1 LEKTKLCPRVTTQYK
16 TEVKEKIVQAALTTF
31 SKYGYDKTRM
41 DDIAENAKIS
51 KGTLYL
57 YFKSKEKLFYVIS
70 ENSTKELKEQI
81 SKLFSKKEDLVSDAE
96 KFYDQYRNL
105 IHDSEKV
112 SFEMIAE
119 SSRNLKLR
127 RALYEHRIK
136 VYDIVINYLNHQL
149 EKGFFRKNIDVNAI
163 ASGLVAL
170 YDGLTIS
177 RLLGISENSNKKAWT
192 ETIRAIFTGI
202 N

>member
-1 LEKTKLCPRVTTQYK
+1 MCPRVTDQYK
-16 TEVKEKIVQAALTTF
+16 TEVREKIVQAAITTF

-41 DDIAENAKIS
+41 DDIAKSAKLG

-57 YFKSKEKLFYVIS
+57 YFKSKEELFYDIS
-70 ENSTKELKEQI
+70 ENSIKELKEQL
-81 SKLFSKKEDLVSDAE
+81 SKLFSKKEDLVQDAE

-119 SSRNLKLR
+119 SSRNPKLR
-127 RALYEHRIK
+127 KALYEQRMK
-136 VYDIVINYLNHQL
+136 VYDIVIDYLRRQI
-149 EKGFFRKNIDVNAI
+149 EKGFLRKDMDVNAI

-177 RLLGISENSNKKAWT
+177 KLLGISEYHNKKAWT
-192 ETIRAIFTGI
+192 QTIRAIFTGI

>member
-1 LEKTKLCPRVTTQYK
+1 MCPRVTDQYK
-16 TEVKEKIVQAALTTF
+16 TEVKEKIVQAAITTF

-41 DDIAENAKIS
+41 DDIAKSAKLG

-57 YFKSKEKLFYVIS
+57 YFKSKEELFYDIS
-70 ENSTKELKEQI
+70 ENSIKELKEQL
-81 SKLFSKKEDLVSDAE
+81 SKLFSKKEDLVQDAE

-119 SSRNLKLR
+119 SSRNPKLR
-127 RALYEHRIK
+127 KALYEQRMK
-136 VYDIVINYLNHQL
+136 VYDIVIDYLRRQIEN
-149 EKGFFRKNIDVNAI
+149 GFFRKDMDVNAI

-177 RLLGISENSNKKAWT
+177 KLLGISEYHNKKAWT
-192 ETIRAIFTGI
+192 QTIRAIFTGI

>member
-1 LEKTKLCPRVTTQYK
+1 MCPRVTDQYK
-16 TEVKEKIVQAALTTF
+16 TEVKEKIVQAAIATF

-41 DDIAENAKIS
+41 DDIAKSANLG

-57 YFKSKEKLFYVIS
+57 YFKSKEELFYAIS
-70 ENSTKELKEQI
+70 ENSIKELKEQL
-81 SKLFSKKEDLVSDAE
+81 SKLFSKKEDLVHDAE

-119 SSRNLKLR
+119 SSRNPKLR
-127 RALYEHRIK
+127 KALYEQRMK
-136 VYDIVINYLNHQL
+136 VYDIVIDYLRRQI
-149 EKGFFRKNIDVNAI
+149 EKGFFRKDMDVNAI

-177 RLLGISENSNKKAWT
+177 KLLGISEYYNKKAWT
-192 ETIRAIFTGI
+192 QTIRAIFTGI

>member
-1 LEKTKLCPRVTTQYK
+1 MCPRVTDQYK
-16 TEVKEKIVQAALTTF
+16 TEVKEKIVQAAITTF

-41 DDIAENAKIS
+41 DDIAKSAKLG

-57 YFKSKEKLFYVIS
+57 YFKSKEELFYAIS
-70 ENSTKELKEQI
+70 ENSIKELKEQL
-81 SKLFSKKEDLVSDAE
+81 SKLFSKKEDLVHDAE

-119 SSRNLKLR
+119 SSRNPKLR
-127 RALYEHRIK
+127 KALYEQRMK
-136 VYDIVINYLNHQL
+136 VYDIVIDYLRRQI
-149 EKGFFRKNIDVNAI
+149 EKGFFRKDMDVNAI

-177 RLLGISENSNKKAWT
+177 KLLGISEHYNKKTWT
-192 ETIRAIFTGI
+192 QTIRAIFTGI
-202 N
+202 S

>member
-1 LEKTKLCPRVTTQYK
+1 MCPRVTDQYK
-16 TEVKEKIVQAALTTF
+16 TEVKDKIVQAAITTF

-41 DDIAENAKIS
+41 DDIAKSAKLG

-57 YFKSKEKLFYVIS
+57 YFKSKEELFYAIS
-70 ENSTKELKEQI
+70 ENSIKELKEQL
-81 SKLFSKKEDLVSDAE
+81 SKLFSKKEDLVHDAE

-119 SSRNLKLR
+119 SSRNPKLR
-127 RALYEHRIK
+127 KALYEQRMK
-136 VYDIVINYLNHQL
+136 VYGIVIDYLRRQI
-149 EKGFFRKNIDVNAI
+149 EKGFFRKDMDVNAI

-177 RLLGISENSNKKAWT
+177 KLLGISEYYNKKTWT
-192 ETIRAIFTGI
+192 HTIRAIFSGI

>member
-1 LEKTKLCPRVTTQYK
+1 MCPRVTDQYK
-16 TEVKEKIVQAALTTF
+16 TEVKEKIVQAAITTF

-41 DDIAENAKIS
+41 DDIAKSANLG

-57 YFKSKEKLFYVIS
+57 YFKSKEELFYAIS
-70 ENSTKELKEQI
+70 ENSIKELKEQL
-81 SKLFSKKEDLVSDAE
+81 SKLFSKKEDLVHDAE

-119 SSRNLKLR
+119 SSRNPKLR
-127 RALYEHRIK
+127 KALYEQRIK
-136 VYDIVINYLNHQL
+136 VYDIVIDYLRRQI
-149 EKGFFRKNIDVNAI
+149 EKGFFRKDMDVNSI

-177 RLLGISENSNKKAWT
+177 KLLGISEHYNKKTWT
-192 ETIRAIFTGI
+192 QTIRAIFTGI

>member
-1 LEKTKLCPRVTTQYK
+1 MCPRVTDQYK
-16 TEVKEKIVQAALTTF
+16 TEVKEKIVQAAITTF

-41 DDIAENAKIS
+41 DDIAKSAKLG

-57 YFKSKEKLFYVIS
+57 YFKSKEELFYDIS
-70 ENSTKELKEQI
+70 ENSIKELKEQL
-81 SKLFSKKEDLVSDAE
+81 SKLFSKKEDLVQDAE

-119 SSRNLKLR
+119 SSRNPKLR
-127 RALYEHRIK
+127 KALYEQRMK
-136 VYDIVINYLNHQL
+136 VYDIVIDYLRRQIEN
-149 EKGFFRKNIDVNAI
+149 GFFRKDMDVNAI

-177 RLLGISENSNKKAWT
+177 KLLGISEYYNKKTWT
-192 ETIRAIFTGI
+192 QTIRAIFSGI

>member
-1 LEKTKLCPRVTTQYK
+1 MCPRVTDQYK
-16 TEVKEKIVQAALTTF
+16 TEVKEKIVQAAITTF

-41 DDIAENAKIS
+41 DDIAKSAKLG

-57 YFKSKEKLFYVIS
+57 YFKSKEELFYAIS
-70 ENSTKELKEQI
+70 ENSIKELKEQL
-81 SKLFSKKEDLVSDAE
+81 SKLFSKKEDLVHDAE

-119 SSRNLKLR
+119 SSRNPKLR
-127 RALYEHRIK
+127 KALYEQRMK
-136 VYDIVINYLNHQL
+136 VYGIVIDYLRRQI
-149 EKGFFRKNIDVNAI
+149 EKGFFRKDMDVNAI

-177 RLLGISENSNKKAWT
+177 KLLGISEYYNKKAWT
-192 ETIRAIFTGI
+192 QTIRAIFTGI

>member
-1 LEKTKLCPRVTTQYK
+1 MCPRVTDQYK
-16 TEVKEKIVQAALTTF
+16 TEVKEKIVQAAITTF

-41 DDIAENAKIS
+41 DDIAKSAKLG

-57 YFKSKEKLFYVIS
+57 YFKSKEELFYAIS
-70 ENSTKELKEQI
+70 ENSIKELKEQL
-81 SKLFSKKEDLVSDAE
+81 SKLFSKKEDLVHDAE
-96 KFYDQYRNL
+96 KFYDQYHNL

-119 SSRNLKLR
+119 SSRNPKLR
-127 RALYEHRIK
+127 KALYEQRMK
-136 VYDIVINYLNHQL
+136 VYDIVIDYLRRQI
-149 EKGFFRKNIDVNAI
+149 EKGFFRKDMDVNAI

-177 RLLGISENSNKKAWT
+177 KLLGISEYYNKKAWT
-192 ETIRAIFTGI
+192 QTIRAIFTGI

>member
-1 LEKTKLCPRVTTQYK
+1 MCPRVTDQYK
-16 TEVKEKIVQAALTTF
+16 TEVKEKIVQAAITTF

-41 DDIAENAKIS
+41 DDIAKSAKLG

-57 YFKSKEKLFYVIS
+57 YFKSKEELFYDIS
-70 ENSTKELKEQI
+70 ENSIKELKEQL
-81 SKLFSKKEDLVSDAE
+81 SKLFSKKEDLVQDAE

-119 SSRNLKLR
+119 SSRNPKLR
-127 RALYEHRIK
+127 KALYEQRMK
-136 VYDIVINYLNHQL
+136 VYDIIIDYLRRQI
-149 EKGFFRKNIDVNAI
+149 EKGFFRKDMDVNAI

-177 RLLGISENSNKKAWT
+177 KLLGISEYHNKKAWT
-192 ETIRAIFTGI
+192 QTIRAIFTGI

>member
-1 LEKTKLCPRVTTQYK
+1 MCPRVTDQYK
-16 TEVKEKIVQAALTTF
+16 TEVKEKIVQAAITTF

-41 DDIAENAKIS
+41 DDIAKSANLG

-57 YFKSKEKLFYVIS
+57 YFKSKEELFYAIS
-70 ENSTKELKEQI
+70 ENSIKELKEQL
-81 SKLFSKKEDLVSDAE
+81 SKLFSKKEDLVHDAE

-119 SSRNLKLR
+119 SSRNPKLR
-127 RALYEHRIK
+127 KALYEQRMK
-136 VYDIVINYLNHQL
+136 VYDIVIDYLRRQI
-149 EKGFFRKNIDVNAI
+149 EKGFFRKDMDVNAI

-177 RLLGISENSNKKAWT
+177 KLLGISEQYNKKTWT
-192 ETIRAIFTGI
+192 QTIRAIFTGI

>member
-1 LEKTKLCPRVTTQYK
+1 MCPRVTDQYK
-16 TEVKEKIVQAALTTF
+16 TEVKEKIVQAAITTF

-41 DDIAENAKIS
+41 DDIAESANLG

-57 YFKSKEKLFYVIS
+57 YFKSKEELFYAIS
-70 ENSTKELKEQI
+70 ENSIKELKEQL
-81 SKLFSKKEDLVSDAE
+81 SKLFSKKEDLVHDAE

-119 SSRNLKLR
+119 SSRNPKLR
-127 RALYEHRIK
+127 KALYEQRMK
-136 VYDIVINYLNHQL
+136 VYDIVIDYLRRQIK
-149 EKGFFRKNIDVNAI
+149 KGFFRKDMDVNAI

-177 RLLGISENSNKKAWT
+177 KLLGISEYYNKKAWT
-192 ETIRAIFTGI
+192 QTIRAIFTGI

>member
-1 LEKTKLCPRVTTQYK
+1 MCPRVTDQYK
-16 TEVKEKIVQAALTTF
+16 TEVKEKIVQAAITTF

-41 DDIAENAKIS
+41 DDIAKSAKLG

-57 YFKSKEKLFYVIS
+57 YFKSKEELFYAIS
-70 ENSTKELKEQI
+70 ENSIKELKEQL
-81 SKLFSKKEDLVSDAE
+81 SKLFSKKEDLVHDAE

-119 SSRNLKLR
+119 SSRNPKLR
-127 RALYEHRIK
+127 KALYEQRMK
-136 VYDIVINYLNHQL
+136 VYDIVIDYLRRQI
-149 EKGFFRKNIDVNAI
+149 EKGFFRKDMDVNAI

-177 RLLGISENSNKKAWT
+177 KLLGISEHYNKKTWT
-192 ETIRAIFTGI
+192 QTIRAIFTGI

>member
-1 LEKTKLCPRVTTQYK
+1 MCPRVTDQYK
-16 TEVKEKIVQAALTTF
+16 TEVKEKIVQAAITTF

-41 DDIAENAKIS
+41 DDIAKSAKLG

-57 YFKSKEKLFYVIS
+57 YFKSKEELFYAIS
-70 ENSTKELKEQI
+70 ENSIKELKEQL
-81 SKLFSKKEDLVSDAE
+81 SKLFSKKEDLVHDAE

-112 SFEMIAE
+112 SFEMITE
-119 SSRNLKLR
+119 SSRNPKLR
-127 RALYEHRIK
+127 KVLYEQRMK
-136 VYDIVINYLNHQL
+136 VYDIVIDYLRRQI
-149 EKGFFRKNIDVNAI
+149 EKGFFRKDVDVNAI

-177 RLLGISENSNKKAWT
+177 KLLGISEHYNKKTWAQ
-192 ETIRAIFTGI
+192 TIRAIFTGI
-202 N
+202 S

>member
-1 LEKTKLCPRVTTQYK
+1 MCPRVTAQYK
-16 TEVKEKIVQAALTTF
+16 KEVKGKIIQAAIATF

-41 DDIAENAKIS
+41 EDIAKNAKLS

-57 YFKSKEKLFYVIS
+57 YFKSKEKLFYAIS
-70 ENSTKELKEQI
+70 ENSIIELKEQL

-119 SSRNLKLR
+119 SLHNLTLK
-127 RALYEHRIK
+127 RALYEHKIK
-136 VYDIVINYLNHQL
+136 VYDIVTNYLNHQR

-177 RLLGISENSNKKAWT
+177 KLLGINDNHNKKAWT
-192 ETIRAIFTGI
+192 ETIRAIFSGI

>member
-1 LEKTKLCPRVTTQYK
+1 MCPRVTDQYK
-16 TEVKEKIVQAALTTF
+16 TEVKDKIVQAAITTF

-41 DDIAENAKIS
+41 DDIAKSAKLG

-57 YFKSKEKLFYVIS
+57 YFKSKEELFYAIS
-70 ENSTKELKEQI
+70 ENSIKELKEQL
-81 SKLFSKKEDLVSDAE
+81 SKLFSKKEDLVHDAE

-119 SSRNLKLR
+119 SSRNPKLR
-127 RALYEHRIK
+127 KALYEQRMK
-136 VYDIVINYLNHQL
+136 VYDIVIDYLRRQI
-149 EKGFFRKNIDVNAI
+149 EKGFFRKDMDVNAI

-177 RLLGISENSNKKAWT
+177 KLLGISEYHNKKAWT
-192 ETIRAIFTGI
+192 QTIRAIFTGI

>member
-1 LEKTKLCPRVTTQYK
+1 MCPRVTDQYK
-16 TEVKEKIVQAALTTF
+16 TEVKEKIVQAAITTF

-41 DDIAENAKIS
+41 DDIAKSAKLG

-57 YFKSKEKLFYVIS
+57 YFKSKEELFYDIS
-70 ENSTKELKEQI
+70 ENSIKELKEQL
-81 SKLFSKKEDLVSDAE
+81 SKLFSKKEDLVHDAE

-119 SSRNLKLR
+119 SSRNPKLR
-127 RALYEHRIK
+127 KALYEQRMK
-136 VYDIVINYLNHQL
+136 VYGIVIDYLRRQI
-149 EKGFFRKNIDVNAI
+149 EKGFFRKDMDVNAI

-177 RLLGISENSNKKAWT
+177 KLLGISEHYNKKTWAQ
-192 ETIRAIFTGI
+192 TIRAIFTGI

>member
-1 LEKTKLCPRVTTQYK
+1 MCPRVTDQYK
-16 TEVKEKIVQAALTTF
+16 TEVKEKIVQAAITTF

-41 DDIAENAKIS
+41 DDIAKSAKLG

-57 YFKSKEKLFYVIS
+57 YFKSKEELFYAIS
-70 ENSTKELKEQI
+70 ENSIKELKEQL
-81 SKLFSKKEDLVSDAE
+81 SKLFSKKEDLVHDAE

-112 SFEMIAE
+112 SFEIIAE
-119 SSRNLKLR
+119 SSRNPKLR
-127 RALYEHRIK
+127 KALYEQRMK
-136 VYDIVINYLNHQL
+136 VYDIVIDYLRRQI
-149 EKGFFRKNIDVNAI
+149 EKGFFRKDMDVSAI

-177 RLLGISENSNKKAWT
+177 KLLGISEYHNKKAWT
-192 ETIRAIFTGI
+192 QTIRAIFTGI
-202 N
+202 NNCNIL

>member
-1 LEKTKLCPRVTTQYK
+1 VCPRVTAQYK
-16 TEVKEKIVQAALTTF
+16 TEVKEKIVQAAIITF

-41 DDIAENAKIS
+41 DDIAQSAKLS

-57 YFKSKEKLFYVIS
+57 YFKSKEELFYAIS
-70 ENSTKELKEQI
+70 ENSIKELKEQL
-81 SKLFSKKEDLVSDAE
+81 SKLFSKREDLVSDAE

-127 RALYEHRIK
+127 RALYEHRMK
-136 VYDIVINYLNHQL
+136 VYDIVINYLNHQI

-177 RLLGISENSNKKAWT
+177 KLLGISENYNKKAWT
-192 ETIRAIFTGI
+192 ETIKAIFTGI

>member
-1 LEKTKLCPRVTTQYK
+1 MCPRVTDQYK
-16 TEVKEKIVQAALTTF
+16 TKVKEKIVQAAITTF

-41 DDIAENAKIS
+41 DDIAKSAKIG

-57 YFKSKEKLFYVIS
+57 YFKSKEELFYAIS
-70 ENSTKELKEQI
+70 ENSIKELKEQL
-81 SKLFSKKEDLVSDAE
+81 SRLFSKKEDLVHDAE

-119 SSRNLKLR
+119 SSRNPKLR
-127 RALYEHRIK
+127 KALYEQRMK
-136 VYDIVINYLNHQL
+136 VYDIVIDYLHRQI
-149 EKGFFRKNIDVNAI
+149 EKGFFRKDMDVNAI

-177 RLLGISENSNKKAWT
+177 KLLGISEYHNKKAWT
-192 ETIRAIFTGI
+192 QTIRAIFTGI

>member
-1 LEKTKLCPRVTTQYK
+1 MCPRVTTQYK
-16 TEVKEKIVQAALTTF
+16 TEVKEKIVQAAITTF

-57 YFKSKEKLFYVIS
+57 YFKSKEKLFYAIS

>member
-1 LEKTKLCPRVTTQYK
+1 MCPRVTDQYK
-16 TEVKEKIVQAALTTF
+16 TEVKEKIVQAAIATF

-41 DDIAENAKIS
+41 DDIAKSAKLG

-57 YFKSKEKLFYVIS
+57 YFKSKEELFYDIS
-70 ENSTKELKEQI
+70 ENSIKELKEQL
-81 SKLFSKKEDLVSDAE
+81 SKLFSKKEDLVQDAE

-119 SSRNLKLR
+119 SSRNPKLR
-127 RALYEHRIK
+127 KALYEQRMK
-136 VYDIVINYLNHQL
+136 VYDIVIDYLRRQI
-149 EKGFFRKNIDVNAI
+149 EKGFFRKDMDVNAI

-177 RLLGISENSNKKAWT
+177 KLLGISEYHNKKAWT
-192 ETIRAIFTGI
+192 QTIRAIFTGI

>member
-1 LEKTKLCPRVTTQYK
+1 MCPRVTDQYK
-16 TEVKEKIVQAALTTF
+16 TEVKEKIVQAAITTF

-41 DDIAENAKIS
+41 DDIAKSANLG

-57 YFKSKEKLFYVIS
+57 YFKSKEELFYAIS
-70 ENSTKELKEQI
+70 ENSIKELKEQL
-81 SKLFSKKEDLVSDAE
+81 SKLFSKKEDLVHDAE

-105 IHDSEKV
+105 VHDSEKV

-119 SSRNLKLR
+119 SSRNPKLR
-127 RALYEHRIK
+127 KALYEQRMK
-136 VYDIVINYLNHQL
+136 VYDIVIDYLRRQI
-149 EKGFFRKNIDVNAI
+149 EKGFFRKDMDVNAI

-177 RLLGISENSNKKAWT
+177 KLLGISEYYNKKAWT
-192 ETIRAIFTGI
+192 QTIRAIFTGI

>member
-1 LEKTKLCPRVTTQYK
+1 MCPRVTDQYK
-16 TEVKEKIVQAALTTF
+16 TEVKEKIVQAAITTF

-41 DDIAENAKIS
+41 DDIAKSAKLG

-57 YFKSKEKLFYVIS
+57 YFKSKEELFYAIS
-70 ENSTKELKEQI
+70 ENSIKELKEQL
-81 SKLFSKKEDLVSDAE
+81 SKLFSKKEDLVHDAE

-119 SSRNLKLR
+119 SSRNPKLR
-127 RALYEHRIK
+127 KVLYEQRMK
-136 VYDIVINYLNHQL
+136 VYDIVIDYLRRQI
-149 EKGFFRKNIDVNAI
+149 EKGFFRKDVDVNAI

-177 RLLGISENSNKKAWT
+177 KLLGISEHYNKKTWAQ
-192 ETIRAIFTGI
+192 TIRAIFTSI
-202 N
+202 S

>member
-1 LEKTKLCPRVTTQYK
+1 MCPRVTDQYK
-16 TEVKEKIVQAALTTF
+16 TEVKEKIVQAAITTF

-41 DDIAENAKIS
+41 DDIAKSAKLG

-57 YFKSKEKLFYVIS
+57 YFKSKEELFYDIS
-70 ENSTKELKEQI
+70 ENSIKELKEQL
-81 SKLFSKKEDLVSDAE
+81 SKLFSKKEDLVHDAE

-119 SSRNLKLR
+119 SSRNPKLR
-127 RALYEHRIK
+127 KALYEQRMK
-136 VYDIVINYLNHQL
+136 VYGIVIDYLRRQI
-149 EKGFFRKNIDVNAI
+149 EKGFFRKDMDVNAI

-177 RLLGISENSNKKAWT
+177 KLLGISEYYNKKAWT
-192 ETIRAIFTGI
+192 QTIRAIFTGI
-202 N
+202 NNCNIL

>member
-1 LEKTKLCPRVTTQYK
+1 MCPRVTDQYK
-16 TEVKEKIVQAALTTF
+16 TEVKEKIVQAAITTF

-41 DDIAENAKIS
+41 DDIAESANLG

-57 YFKSKEKLFYVIS
+57 YFKSKEELFYAIS
-70 ENSTKELKEQI
+70 ENSIKELKEQL
-81 SKLFSKKEDLVSDAE
+81 SKLFSKKEDLVHDAE

-119 SSRNLKLR
+119 SSRNPKLR
-127 RALYEHRIK
+127 KALYEQRMK
-136 VYDIVINYLNHQL
+136 VYDIVIDYLRRQI
-149 EKGFFRKNIDVNAI
+149 EKGFFRNDMDVNAI

-177 RLLGISENSNKKAWT
+177 KLLGISEYYNKKAWT
-192 ETIRAIFTGI
+192 QTIRAIFTGI

>member
-1 LEKTKLCPRVTTQYK
+1 MCPRVTDQYK
-16 TEVKEKIVQAALTTF
+16 TEVKEKIVQAAITTF

-41 DDIAENAKIS
+41 DDIAKSAKLG

-57 YFKSKEKLFYVIS
+57 YFKSKEELFYAIS
-70 ENSTKELKEQI
+70 ENSIKELKEQL
-81 SKLFSKKEDLVSDAE
+81 SKLFSKKEDLVHDAE

-112 SFEMIAE
+112 SFEIIAE
-119 SSRNLKLR
+119 SSRNPKLR
-127 RALYEHRIK
+127 KALYEQRMK
-136 VYDIVINYLNHQL
+136 VYDIVIDYLRRQI
-149 EKGFFRKNIDVNAI
+149 EKGFFRKDMDVNAI

-177 RLLGISENSNKKAWT
+177 KLLGISEDYNKKTWAQ
-192 ETIRAIFTGI
+192 TIRAIFTGI
-202 N
+202 S

>member
-1 LEKTKLCPRVTTQYK
+1 MCPRVTDQYK
-16 TEVKEKIVQAALTTF
+16 TEVKDKIVQAAITTF

-41 DDIAENAKIS
+41 DDIAKSAKLG

-57 YFKSKEKLFYVIS
+57 YFKSKEELFYAIS
-70 ENSTKELKEQI
+70 ENSIKELKEQL
-81 SKLFSKKEDLVSDAE
+81 SKLFSKKEDLVHDAE

-112 SFEMIAE
+112 SFEIIAE
-119 SSRNLKLR
+119 SSRNPKLR
-127 RALYEHRIK
+127 KALYEQRMK
-136 VYDIVINYLNHQL
+136 VYDIVIDYLRRQI
-149 EKGFFRKNIDVNAI
+149 EKGFFKKDMDVNAI

-177 RLLGISENSNKKAWT
+177 KLLGISEDYNKKTWAQ
-192 ETIRAIFTGI
+192 TIRAIFTGI
-202 N
+202 S

>member
-1 LEKTKLCPRVTTQYK
+1 MCPRVTDQYK
-16 TEVKEKIVQAALTTF
+16 TEVKEKIVQAAITTF

-41 DDIAENAKIS
+41 DDIAKSAKLG

-57 YFKSKEKLFYVIS
+57 YFKSKEELFYAIS
-70 ENSTKELKEQI
+70 ENSIKELKEQL
-81 SKLFSKKEDLVSDAE
+81 SKLFSKKEDLVQDAE

-119 SSRNLKLR
+119 SSRNPKLR
-127 RALYEHRIK
+127 KALYEQRMK
-136 VYDIVINYLNHQL
+136 VYDIVIDYLRRQI
-149 EKGFFRKNIDVNAI
+149 EKGFFRKDMDVNAI

-177 RLLGISENSNKKAWT
+177 KLLGISEYHNKKAWT
-192 ETIRAIFTGI
+192 QTIRAIFTGI

>member
-1 LEKTKLCPRVTTQYK
+1 MCPRVTDQYK
-16 TEVKEKIVQAALTTF
+16 TEVKEKIVQAAITTF

-41 DDIAENAKIS
+41 DDIAKSAKLG

-57 YFKSKEKLFYVIS
+57 YFKSKEELFYAIS
-70 ENSTKELKEQI
+70 ENSIKELKEQL
-81 SKLFSKKEDLVSDAE
+81 SKLFSKKEDLVHDAE

-119 SSRNLKLR
+119 SSRNPKLR
-127 RALYEHRIK
+127 KVLYEQRMK
-136 VYDIVINYLNHQL
+136 VYDIVIDYLRRQI
-149 EKGFFRKNIDVNAI
+149 EKGFFRKDMDVNAI

-177 RLLGISENSNKKAWT
+177 KLLGISEYYNKKAWT
-192 ETIRAIFTGI
+192 QTIRAIFTGI